1 MASNSA
7 TGIASQQSIKAYVD
21 SQVTAQD
28 LDLTDGTTSIAI
40 DLDSEALSVLG
51 GTGVTSTASG
61 NGVTLAIDSTVATLT
76 GSQTLTNK
84 SLTSPTLTGTAVVAS
99 LDISGDVDVDGTL
112 ETDALSINGTAIT
125 STAAELNILD
135 GKAFLDEDNLAS
147 DSATGIAS
155 QQSIKAYVDG
165 LTTTSI
171 TATGA
176 LNSGS
181 ITSGFGNIDNGS
193 STITTTGAI
202 TGGSFVIGSADINE
216 NDLESIDGITAGT
229 VAASKAVVVD
239 ANKDATGFRNI
250 TLTGE
255 LDAGSLDVSGNVD
268 VDGTLETDAL
278 SINGTVVTS
287 TAAELNILDG
297 VTSTAV
303 ELNALDGITAVV
315 GELNALD
322 LGSTATGTAIASK
335 AVVIDANK
343 DYTGIRN
350 FSITGNLSVGGTTTV
365 VDTVTMNAQNAVLFE
380 GATADA
386 HETTLTIVDPTADRT
401 ISLPNQSGTVPV
413 LAASSNTAITSTPEE
428 LNILDG
434 VTATATELN
443 ILDGVTATTAELNI
457 IDGVTATTA
466 ELNILDGVTS
476 TATELNILDG
486 VTSTTAELNILDGVT
501 STATELNIL
510 DGKAFLDE
518 DNFASNSATGIASQQ
533 SIKAYVDGITATNI
547 TSTGALNSG
556 SITSG
561 FGNIN
566 TGSSTITTTG
576 LISGG
581 SLDIDNVLINGTTIG
596 HTDDTDLITLANGV
610 VTVAG
615 EVSMTTLDIGGTNV
629 TSTAAELN
637 ILDGVTSTTAEL
649 NILDGV
655 TSTATELNLL
665 DGVTAT
671 TAELNILDGVTSTAT
686 ELNLLDGV
694 TSTTAELNILDG
706 VTATAAE
713 LNILDVNNSTIGD
726 LSEISTVANDDVFLA
741 IDTSGGGLKRLT
753 RSAIVSGLAT
763 SSALSNVVEDTTPQL
778 GGNLDVLAR
787 TITTSTTNGN
797 IALTPNGTGVVMIDG
812 NVGIDTGKI
821 DLKNGGTA
829 SQILFY
835 CESSNAHAQTLQGAP
850 HSQSATNTLLLPD
863 GENGTLLSTVS
874 VATLTNKTLT
884 SPKINEDVAVT
895 STATELNLL
904 DGVTATTAELNILDG
919 VTSTA
924 AELNILDGVTSTT
937 AELNILDGVTSTAA
951 ELNILDG
958 ATVVVGEINA
968 LDLGTTAVGTAIA
981 SKAVILDSNK
991 DYTGIRNLTISGEID
1006 AATGD
1011 FSGNVDVDGTLEAD
1025 AITVNG
1031 TALATVIAGTTVT
1044 NATNSAHVLVTDN
1057 ESTNEENLIAFVE
1070 GATST
1075 TGNVGL
1081 EMDGNFA
1088 YNPSSGTVSATVF
1101 KGNID
1106 AVDGDFDGTLEAD
1119 TLSLNG
1125 TTVTSTAAE
1134 LNILDGVT
1142 STATELNLLDGV
1154 TSTTAELN
1162 ILDGVTSTA
1171 AELNALDGITAV
1183 VGELN
1188 ALDLG
1193 TTAVGTAIA
1202 SKAMVLDSNKDYTG
1216 VRNFTLSGELDAGS
1230 LDISGN
1236 VDIDG
1241 TLETDALSING
1252 TAVTSTAAELNLLDG
1267 VTSTTAELNAL
1278 DGITAVVGELNAL
1291 DLGSTAVGTAIA
1303 SKAVVL
1309 DSNKDYTGV
1318 RNFSIT
1324 GNLSVGGTTTVVDTV
1339 TMNAQNAVLFEGATA
1354 DAHET
1359 TLTIVDPTAD
1369 RTINLPNQSGTVAL
1383 LAAASNT
1390 AVTSTPEELNILD
1403 GVTSTTA
1410 ELNILDGVTSTTAEL
1425 NILDGVTSTAAEL
1438 NILDGVT
1445 TTAAEINLI
1454 DGGTAR
1460 GTTAVADGDGVLI
1473 NDGGTMRMTKV
1484 DTLSTYMSGKS
1495 VGGANIVTTGALN
1508 SGTIT
1513 SGFGTIDTGSSTITT
1528 TGTVATGAITAG
1540 GNLTRGGTVILDG
1553 SITDT
1558 GDFTIDVAGDIILDA
1573 DGGDVRLADAG
1584 TQFARLSDG
1593 DEFTI
1598 SAMGTDKDIKFAGN
1612 DGGSAITA
1620 LTLDMSDAGTAIFNH
1635 DVKLGDNSK
1644 AIFGAGSDLQIYH
1657 DGDNSYITD
1666 SGTGQL
1672 YIRGA
1677 AATHLESAN
1686 GLKKYARF
1694 VDGAAAELFYNN
1706 AEKLATT
1713 STGIAVTGNIANTSG
1728 DFTLDV
1734 AGDIILDADGG
1745 DIKLKDAGTQFA
1757 SFTNNSG
1764 SLSIVAVGADNDI
1777 RFFGNDG
1784 GASVTALTLDMSE
1797 AGAATFNNK
1806 IIATELDISG
1816 NADIDGT
1823 LEADAITVNG
1833 TALAEVISDT
1843 VGAMVSS
1850 NTESG
1855 ITVTYQDADNTLD
1868 FTVGTLNQNTT
1879 GSAATLTTARAIAV
1893 AGDVT
1898 GTANFDGS
1906 AGISITTTLATNA
1919 IVTANITDGNITQA
1933 KMAANSIDS
1942 AQYVDGSIDTAHY
1955 AADSINTNKIADN
1968 AINSRHYVDGSID
1981 QVHLANAIVNEAKMQ
1996 ISNAPTNGY
2005 FLSAQSGNTGGLTWA
2020 QAGSSTDA
2028 GAVGTYTWLYHNNN
2042 TLSAGATVSGSTL
2055 RDHNTNDYA
2064 ATHNHWNSS
2073 SVLYNYGTWRNMTGD
2088 TGYANATYGSPSLFV
2103 RVS

>member
-1 MASNSA
+1 MGATYTRQSTFTDGDVIDSDIFNNEFDQLLAAFASSTGHTHDGTAGEGGPITGLITDGIVFGTNTGDITLTWNGGSNDGLITWKEDEDYFEFNDDLLIATTEKIQFRDTGIYINSSADGQLDLVADTEIQIAATTIDINGNVNVSGTLTIGGAGISEAELEILDGATVTTDELNILDGVTSTAAELNILDGVTSTAAELNILDGVTSTAAELNILDGVTSTATELNILDGKAFLDEDNMASNSA

-181 ITSGFGNIDNGS
+181 ITSGFGNINNGS

-434 VTATATELN
+434 VT
-443 ILDGVTATTAELNI
+443 
-457 IDGVTATTA
+457 
-466 ELNILDGVTS
+466 
-476 TATELNILDG
+476 
-486 VTSTTAELNILDGVT
+486 

-706 VTATAAE
+706 VTSTAAE

-763 SSALSNVVEDTTPQL
+763 SSALSNIVEDTTPQL

-787 TITTSTTNGN
+787 SITTSTTNGN

-812 NVGIDTGKI
+812 NVGIETGKI

-924 AELNILDGVTSTT
+924 AELNILDGVTSTAAELNILDGVT
-937 AELNILDGVTSTAA
+937 STAAELNILDGVTSTAAELNILDGVTSTAA

-968 LDLGTTAVGTAIA
+968 LDLGTTAIGTAIA

-1142 STATELNLLDGV
+1142 STA
-1154 TSTTAELN
+1154 AELN

-1171 AELNALDGITAV
+1171 AELNI
-1183 VGELN
+1183 
-1188 ALDLG
+1188 
-1193 TTAVGTAIA
+1193 
-1202 SKAMVLDSNKDYTG
+1202 
-1216 VRNFTLSGELDAGS
+1216 
-1230 LDISGN
+1230 
-1236 VDIDG
+1236 
-1241 TLETDALSING
+1241 
-1252 TAVTSTAAELNLLDG
+1252 LDG

-1403 GVTSTTA
+1403 GVTSTAA
-1410 ELNILDGVTSTTAEL
+1410 ELNILDGVTSTAAEL

-1513 SGFGTIDTGSSTITT
+1513 SGFGTIDTGSSAITT
-1528 TGTVATGAITAG
+1528 TGLISGGSLDIDNVLINGTTIGHTDDTDLMTVADGLLTVAG
-1540 GNLTRGGTVILDG
+1540 EVSMTTLDIGGTNVTSTAAELNILDG
-1553 SITDT
+1553 VTST
-1558 GDFTIDVAGDIILDA
+1558 
-1573 DGGDVRLADAG
+1573 
-1584 TQFARLSDG
+1584 
-1593 DEFTI
+1593 
-1598 SAMGTDKDIKFAGN
+1598 
-1612 DGGSAITA
+1612 
-1620 LTLDMSDAGTAIFNH
+1620 
-1635 DVKLGDNSK
+1635 
-1644 AIFGAGSDLQIYH
+1644 
-1657 DGDNSYITD
+1657 
-1666 SGTGQL
+1666 
-1672 YIRGA
+1672 
-1677 AATHLESAN
+1677 
-1686 GLKKYARF
+1686 
-1694 VDGAAAELFYNN
+1694 AAELNI
-1706 AEKLATT
+1706 LDGVT
-1713 STGIAVTGNIANTSG
+1713 STAAELN
-1728 DFTLDV
+1728 
-1734 AGDIILDADGG
+1734 ILDGVTSTAAELNVLDG
-1745 DIKLKDAGTQFA
+1745 IT
-1757 SFTNNSG
+1757 
-1764 SLSIVAVGADNDI
+1764 AVVGELNA
-1777 RFFGNDG
+1777 
-1784 GASVTALTLDMSE
+1784 
-1797 AGAATFNNK
+1797 
-1806 IIATELDISG
+1806 LDI
-1816 NADIDGT
+1816 
-1823 LEADAITVNG
+1823 
-1833 TALAEVISDT
+1833 
-1843 VGAMVSS
+1843 
-1850 NTESG
+1850 
-1855 ITVTYQDADNTLD
+1855 
-1868 FTVGTLNQNTT
+1868 
-1879 GSAATLTTARAIAV
+1879 GST
-1893 AGDVT
+1893 
-1898 GTANFDGS
+1898 
-1906 AGISITTTLATNA
+1906 
-1919 IVTANITDGNITQA
+1919 
-1933 KMAANSIDS
+1933 
-1942 AQYVDGSIDTAHY
+1942 
-1955 AADSINTNKIADN
+1955 
-1968 AINSRHYVDGSID
+1968 
-1981 QVHLANAIVNEAKMQ
+1981 
-1996 ISNAPTNGY
+1996 
-2005 FLSAQSGNTGGLTWA
+2005 
-2020 QAGSSTDA
+2020 
-2028 GAVGTYTWLYHNNN
+2028 AVGTAVA
-2042 TLSAGATVSGSTL
+2042 STVI
-2055 RDHNTNDYA
+2055 
-2064 ATHNHWNSS
+2064 
-2073 SVLYNYGTWRNMTGD
+2073 YNKITSRN
-2088 TGYANATYGSPSLFV
+2088 YIRLH
-2103 RVS
+2103 

>member
-1 MASNSA
+1 MGATYTRQSTFTDGDVIDSDIFNNEFDQLLAAFASSTGHTHDGTAGEGGPITGLITDGIVFGTNTGDITLTWNGGSNDGLITWKEDEDYFEFNDDLLIATTEKIQFRDTGIYINSSADGQLDLVADTEIQIAATTIDINGNVNVSGTLTIGGAGISEAELEILDGATVTTDELNILDGVTATASEINTLDGITSTVAELNILDGVTATAAELNILDGVTSTFAELNILDGVTATTAELNILDGVTATAAELNILDGVTATATELNLLDGKAFLDEDNMASNSA

-278 SINGTVVTS
+278 SINGTAVTS
-287 TAAELNILDG
+287 TATELNILDGVTSTTAELNILDG
-297 VTSTAV
+297 VTSTATELNILDGKAFLDEDNFASNSATGIASQQSIKAYV
-303 ELNALDGITAVV
+303 DGITATNITSTGALNSGSITSGFGNIDTGSSTITTTGLISGGSLDIDNVLINGTTIGHTDDTDLITLANGVVTVAGEVSMTTLDIGGTNVTSTASELNALDGITAVV

-322 LGSTATGTAIASK
+322 LGSTAIGTAIASK

-434 VTATATELN
+434 VTATA
-443 ILDGVTATTAELNI
+443 
-457 IDGVTATTA
+457 A
-466 ELNILDGVTS
+466 ELNILDG
-476 TATELNILDG
+476 
-486 VTSTTAELNILDGVT
+486 
-501 STATELNIL
+501 
-510 DGKAFLDE
+510 
-518 DNFASNSATGIASQQ
+518 
-533 SIKAYVDGITATNI
+533 
-547 TSTGALNSG
+547 
-556 SITSG
+556 
-561 FGNIN
+561 
-566 TGSSTITTTG
+566 
-576 LISGG
+576 
-581 SLDIDNVLINGTTIG
+581 
-596 HTDDTDLITLANGV
+596 
-610 VTVAG
+610 
-615 EVSMTTLDIGGTNV
+615 V

-637 ILDGVTSTTAEL
+637 ILDGVTST
-649 NILDGV
+649 
-655 TSTATELNLL
+655 
-665 DGVTAT
+665 
-671 TAELNILDGVTSTAT
+671 
-686 ELNLLDGV
+686 
-694 TSTTAELNILDG
+694 
-706 VTATAAE
+706 AAE
-713 LNILDVNNSTIGD
+713 LNILDVDNSTLGD

-741 IDTSGGGLKRLT
+741 IDTSGGGLKKIT
-753 RSAIVSGLAT
+753 RSTVVSGLAAT
-763 SSALSNVVEDTTPQL
+763 SNSLSNIVEDTTPQL
-778 GGNLDVLAR
+778 GGNLDTNSHNILIDDAHFIGDESGNEQLVFQTTASAVNHLEITNNATGSNPILAAV
-787 TITTSTTNGN
+787 G
-797 IALTPNGTGVVMIDG
+797 GDD
-812 NVGIDTGKI
+812 NVGIVLTPKGTGEI
-821 DLKNGGTA
+821 VIGAGNLNYAGTA
-829 SQILFY
+829 I
-835 CESSNAHAQTLQGAP
+835 
-850 HSQSATNTLLLPD
+850 
-863 GENGTLLSTVS
+863 
-874 VATLTNKTLT
+874 
-884 SPKINEDVAVT
+884 T
-895 STATELNLL
+895 ST
-904 DGVTATTAELNILDG
+904 GAEI
-919 VTSTA
+919 
-924 AELNILDGVTSTT
+924 NILDGVTSTT
-937 AELNILDGVTSTAA
+937 A

-1193 TTAVGTAIA
+1193 STAVGTAIA

-1230 LDISGN
+1230 
-1236 VDIDG
+1236 
-1241 TLETDALSING
+1241 
-1252 TAVTSTAAELNLLDG
+1252 
-1267 VTSTTAELNAL
+1267 
-1278 DGITAVVGELNAL
+1278 
-1291 DLGSTAVGTAIA
+1291 
-1303 SKAVVL
+1303 
-1309 DSNKDYTGV
+1309 
-1318 RNFSIT
+1318 
-1324 GNLSVGGTTTVVDTV
+1324 
-1339 TMNAQNAVLFEGATA
+1339 
-1354 DAHET
+1354 
-1359 TLTIVDPTAD
+1359 
-1369 RTINLPNQSGTVAL
+1369 
-1383 LAAASNT
+1383 
-1390 AVTSTPEELNILD
+1390 
-1403 GVTSTTA
+1403 
-1410 ELNILDGVTSTTAEL
+1410 
-1425 NILDGVTSTAAEL
+1425 
-1438 NILDGVT
+1438 
-1445 TTAAEINLI
+1445 
-1454 DGGTAR
+1454 
-1460 GTTAVADGDGVLI
+1460 
-1473 NDGGTMRMTKV
+1473 
-1484 DTLSTYMSGKS
+1484 
-1495 VGGANIVTTGALN
+1495 
-1508 SGTIT
+1508 
-1513 SGFGTIDTGSSTITT
+1513 
-1528 TGTVATGAITAG
+1528 
-1540 GNLTRGGTVILDG
+1540 
-1553 SITDT
+1553 
-1558 GDFTIDVAGDIILDA
+1558 
-1573 DGGDVRLADAG
+1573 
-1584 TQFARLSDG
+1584 
-1593 DEFTI
+1593 
-1598 SAMGTDKDIKFAGN
+1598 
-1612 DGGSAITA
+1612 
-1620 LTLDMSDAGTAIFNH
+1620 
-1635 DVKLGDNSK
+1635 
-1644 AIFGAGSDLQIYH
+1644 
-1657 DGDNSYITD
+1657 
-1666 SGTGQL
+1666 
-1672 YIRGA
+1672 
-1677 AATHLESAN
+1677 
-1686 GLKKYARF
+1686 
-1694 VDGAAAELFYNN
+1694 
-1706 AEKLATT
+1706 
-1713 STGIAVTGNIANTSG
+1713 
-1728 DFTLDV
+1728 
-1734 AGDIILDADGG
+1734 
-1745 DIKLKDAGTQFA
+1745 
-1757 SFTNNSG
+1757 
-1764 SLSIVAVGADNDI
+1764 
-1777 RFFGNDG
+1777 
-1784 GASVTALTLDMSE
+1784 
-1797 AGAATFNNK
+1797 
-1806 IIATELDISG
+1806 LDISG

-1879 GSAATLTTARAIAV
+1879 GSAATLTTARTIGGVSFNGSANINLPGVNSAGNQNTTGSAATLTTARAIAV

-1919 IVTANITDGNITQA
+1919 IVTANITDGNVTVA

-1942 AQYVDGSIDTAHY
+1942 AQYVDGSIDREHLAADIIDGTKIANDAINSEHY
-1955 AADSINTNKIADN
+1955 AAGSIDNEHIADN
-1968 AINSRHYVDGSID
+1968 AINSEHYADGSIDRAHLAADIIDGTKIANDAINSEHYAAGSIDAEHLASDSVTEAKMAANSVDSQAYVDGSID
-1981 QVHLANAIVNEAKMQ
+1981 QVHLADQVVNEAKMQ

-2020 QAGSSTDA
+2020 EAGGTAGMTLIQRTAITSNTSLVAFTGFDDSTYDGYEFHFHGLTHNNSSQPSFKCATSSNGGSSY
-2028 GAVGTYTWLYHNNN
+2028 GIFYNSYLRFIR
-2042 TLSAGATVSGSTL
+2042 SSGSISGVAANTVQSFAICRAVLAASTANEPQTGNGVNGKLFITAPELSGL
-2055 RDHNTNDYA
+2055 RHGIHSTCITRYQA
-2064 ATHNHWNSS
+2064 SITTSELSTTHAMNYSGAPAINAMKFFFSSGSMNGGVISMYGISNS
-2073 SVLYNYGTWRNMTGD
+2073 
-2088 TGYANATYGSPSLFV
+2088 
-2103 RVS
+2103 

>member
-1 MASNSA
+1 MGATYTRQSTFTDGDVIDSDIFNNEFDQLLAAFASSTGHTHDGTAGEGGPITGLITDGIVFGTNTGDITLTWNGGSNDGLITWKEDEDYFEFNDDLLIA
-7 TGIASQQSIKAYVD
+7 TTEKIQFRDTGIYINSSADGQLDLVADTEIQIAATTIDINGNVNVSGTLTIGSAGISEAELEILDGATVTTD
-21 SQVTAQD
+21 ELNILDGVTATATELNI
-28 LDLTDGTTSIAI
+28 LD
-40 DLDSEALSVLG
+40 
-51 GTGVTSTASG
+51 GVT
-61 NGVTLAIDSTVATLT
+61 ATT
-76 GSQTLTNK
+76 
-84 SLTSPTLTGTAVVAS
+84 
-99 LDISGDVDVDGTL
+99 
-112 ETDALSINGTAIT
+112 
-125 STAAELNILD
+125 AELNILD

-278 SINGTVVTS
+278 SINGT
-287 TAAELNILDG
+287 A
-297 VTSTAV
+297 
-303 ELNALDGITAVV
+303 
-315 GELNALD
+315 
-322 LGSTATGTAIASK
+322 
-335 AVVIDANK
+335 
-343 DYTGIRN
+343 
-350 FSITGNLSVGGTTTV
+350 
-365 VDTVTMNAQNAVLFE
+365 
-380 GATADA
+380 
-386 HETTLTIVDPTADRT
+386 
-401 ISLPNQSGTVPV
+401 
-413 LAASSNTAITSTPEE
+413 
-428 LNILDG
+428 
-434 VTATATELN
+434 
-443 ILDGVTATTAELNI
+443 
-457 IDGVTATTA
+457 
-466 ELNILDGVTS
+466 VTS

-501 STATELNIL
+501 STAAELNIL

-561 FGNIN
+561 FGNID

-637 ILDGVTSTTAEL
+637 ILDGVTSTAAEL

-655 TSTATELNLL
+655 TSTAAELNILDGVTSTAAELNIL

-671 TAELNILDGVTSTAT
+671 TAELNILDAS
-686 ELNLLDGV
+686 
-694 TSTTAELNILDG
+694 
-706 VTATAAE
+706 
-713 LNILDVNNSTIGD
+713 NSTIGD
-726 LSEISTVANDDVFLA
+726 LTEISTVANDDVFLA
-741 IDTSGGGLKRLT
+741 IDTSGGGLKKVT
-753 RSAIVSGLAT
+753 RSTIVSGLAT
-763 SSALSNVVEDTTPQL
+763 SSGISNVVEDTSPQL

-787 TITTSTTNGN
+787 SITTSTTNGN

-850 HSQSATNTLLLPD
+850 HSQGATNTLLLPD
-863 GENGTLLSTVS
+863 GGNGTLLSTVS

-904 DGVTATTAELNILDG
+904 DGVTATTAELN
-919 VTSTA
+919 
-924 AELNILDGVTSTT
+924 
-937 AELNILDGVTSTAA
+937 
-951 ELNILDG
+951 
-958 ATVVVGEINA
+958 
-968 LDLGTTAVGTAIA
+968 
-981 SKAVILDSNK
+981 
-991 DYTGIRNLTISGEID
+991 
-1006 AATGD
+1006 
-1011 FSGNVDVDGTLEAD
+1011 
-1025 AITVNG
+1025 
-1031 TALATVIAGTTVT
+1031 
-1044 NATNSAHVLVTDN
+1044 
-1057 ESTNEENLIAFVE
+1057 
-1070 GATST
+1070 
-1075 TGNVGL
+1075 
-1081 EMDGNFA
+1081 
-1088 YNPSSGTVSATVF
+1088 
-1101 KGNID
+1101 
-1106 AVDGDFDGTLEAD
+1106 
-1119 TLSLNG
+1119 
-1125 TTVTSTAAE
+1125 
-1134 LNILDGVT
+1134 
-1142 STATELNLLDGV
+1142 
-1154 TSTTAELN
+1154 
-1162 ILDGVTSTA
+1162 
-1171 AELNALDGITAV
+1171 
-1183 VGELN
+1183 
-1188 ALDLG
+1188 
-1193 TTAVGTAIA
+1193 
-1202 SKAMVLDSNKDYTG
+1202 
-1216 VRNFTLSGELDAGS
+1216 
-1230 LDISGN
+1230 
-1236 VDIDG
+1236 
-1241 TLETDALSING
+1241 
-1252 TAVTSTAAELNLLDG
+1252 
-1267 VTSTTAELNAL
+1267 AL

-1309 DSNKDYTGV
+1309 DANKDYTGI

-1369 RTINLPNQSGTVAL
+1369 RTISLPNQSGTVPV

-1390 AVTSTPEELNILD
+1390 AITSTPEELNILD
-1403 GVTSTTA
+1403 GVTSTA
-1410 ELNILDGVTSTTAEL
+1410 AEL

-1445 TTAAEINLI
+1445 STAAELNIL
-1454 DGGTAR
+1454 DGVTSTAAELNVLD
-1460 GTTAVADGDGVLI
+1460 GITAVVGELNALDIGSTAVGTAVAS
-1473 NDGGTMRMTKV
+1473 K
-1484 DTLSTYMSGKS
+1484 
-1495 VGGANIVTTGALN
+1495 A
-1508 SGTIT
+1508 
-1513 SGFGTIDTGSSTITT
+1513 
-1528 TGTVATGAITAG
+1528 
-1540 GNLTRGGTVILDG
+1540 VILD
-1553 SITDT
+1553 SNKDYT
-1558 GDFTIDVAGDIILDA
+1558 GVRNFTLSGELDA
-1573 DGGDVRLADAG
+1573 
-1584 TQFARLSDG
+1584 
-1593 DEFTI
+1593 
-1598 SAMGTDKDIKFAGN
+1598 
-1612 DGGSAITA
+1612 GS
-1620 LTLDMSDAGTAIFNH
+1620 
-1635 DVKLGDNSK
+1635 
-1644 AIFGAGSDLQIYH
+1644 
-1657 DGDNSYITD
+1657 
-1666 SGTGQL
+1666 
-1672 YIRGA
+1672 
-1677 AATHLESAN
+1677 
-1686 GLKKYARF
+1686 
-1694 VDGAAAELFYNN
+1694 
-1706 AEKLATT
+1706 
-1713 STGIAVTGNIANTSG
+1713 
-1728 DFTLDV
+1728 
-1734 AGDIILDADGG
+1734 
-1745 DIKLKDAGTQFA
+1745 
-1757 SFTNNSG
+1757 
-1764 SLSIVAVGADNDI
+1764 
-1777 RFFGNDG
+1777 
-1784 GASVTALTLDMSE
+1784 
-1797 AGAATFNNK
+1797 
-1806 IIATELDISG
+1806 LDISG

-1868 FTVGTLNQNTT
+1868 FAVGTLNQNTT

-1919 IVTANITDGNITQA
+1919 IVTANITDGNVTVA

-1942 AQYVDGSIDTAHY
+1942 AQYVDGSIDREHLAADIIDGTKIANDAINSEHY
-1955 AADSINTNKIADN
+1955 AAGSIDNEHIADN
-1968 AINSRHYVDGSID
+1968 AINSEHYADGSIDRAHLAADIIDGTKIANDAINSEHYAAGSIDAEHLASDSVTEAKMAANSVDSQAYVDGSID
-1981 QVHLANAIVNEAKMQ
+1981 QVHLANAIVNEAKLQ
-1996 ISNAPTNGY
+1996 VSNNPTNGY
-2005 FLSAQSGNTGGLTWA
+2005 YLSAQSGNTGGLTWA
-2020 QAGSSTDA
+2020 AAEGVPQGVIVMWSGQTSAIPSGWALCDGNNSTPNLTDRFVMGA
-2028 GAVGTYTWLYHNNN
+2028 GASNETTTGGTNSF
-2042 TLSAGATVSGSTL
+2042 TLSVDNLPSHTHTISSIGSLAYPQNSGNQGNQSGYGRGSTL
-2055 RDHNTNDYA
+2055 T
-2064 ATHNHWNSS
+2064 T
-2073 SVLYNYGTWRNMTGD
+2073 
-2088 TGYANATYGSPSLFV
+2088 NATGSGTAFDNRPAYMALAYIMKT
-2103 RVS
+2103 